1 MEEWRIDMKDKSKGI
16 ILLGAGIALAAGT
29 VAAVVK
35 KSMAGK
41 KNDCKDCC
49 KKPEAEKEGFVH
61 EYIDLVGDSYS
72 TDFNV
77 RESCEKENV
86 ISEDDMKVASEPISI
101 LSEDSAAAEDTWKEN
116 VDIKADPEAGK
127 AKPEPEEEKESE
139 DEKEDKKE
147 EDPGVHVQEL

>member
-16 ILLGAGIALAAGT
+16 ILLGAGIAIATGT

-35 KSMAGK
+35 KCMAGK

-49 KKPEAEKEGFVH
+49 KKPETGKEGFVH
-61 EYIDLVGDSYS
+61 EYFDLVGDSYS

-77 RESCEKENV
+77 KESCEKENV
-86 ISEDDMKVASEPISI
+86 ISEDDMKVASEHISI

-116 VDIKADPEAGK
+116 ADIKADPEAGK
-127 AKPEPEEEKESE
+127 AKSEPEEEKESE

-147 EDPGVHVQEL
+147 EDLGVHVQEL

>member
-1 MEEWRIDMKDKSKGI
+1 MEGRRIDMKDKSKGI
-16 ILLGAGIALAAGT
+16 ILLGAGIALATGT

-116 VDIKADPEAGK
+116 ADIKADPEAG
-127 AKPEPEEEKESE
+127 
-139 DEKEDKKE
+139 
-147 EDPGVHVQEL
+147 